1 MNLHDSPEIKWMA
14 LTVFL
19 AVLLFKFYYT
29 PADILGLVISV
40 AAVGIFVVVLSF
52 LLTKV
57 PKPDVFWDKERGI
70 SSILRFWT
78 VEVCSARLLS
88 SVPIGIDL
96 SHSGNKVLQ
105 SMYTRF
111 SNETGGTL
119 VFFITRPMGNQSTK
133 IGFLVRR
140 QGLRLW
146 NGWHRIDSLA
156 KKLVIDVLILESSM
170 RAAYPHLPVEAASFE
185 DILNTNSGG
194 LETHAIA

>member
-1 MNLHDSPEIKWMA
+1 MKLHDTPELKWMT

-29 PADILGLVISV
+29 PSDILGLAISG
-40 AAVGIFVVVLSF
+40 AAVGIFVVVLSM
-52 LLTKV
+52 LLTNI

-70 SSILRFWT
+70 ASILRFWT
-78 VEVCSARLLS
+78 VEVSSARLLS

-96 SHSGNKVLQ
+96 SHSGNKVFQ

-111 SNETGGTL
+111 SNETGGNL

-133 IGFLVRR
+133 VGFLVRR
-140 QGLRLW
+140 RGVRLW
-146 NGWHRIDSLA
+146 NGWQRIDSLA
-156 KKLVIDVLILESSM
+156 KKLMIDVLILESSM

-185 DILNTNSGG
+185 DILTTTTGG

>member
-1 MNLHDSPEIKWMA
+1 MKLHDTPELKWMT

-19 AVLLFKFYYT
+19 SVLLFKFYFAPT
-29 PADILGLVISV
+29 DLLGLAISG
-40 AAVGIFVVVLSF
+40 AAVGVFVVVLSK
-52 LLTKV
+52 LLTNI

-70 SSILRFWT
+70 ASILRFWT
-78 VEVCSARLLS
+78 VEVSSARLLS

-96 SHSGNKVLQ
+96 SHSGNKVFQ

-111 SNETGGTL
+111 SNETGGNL

-133 IGFLVRR
+133 VGFLVRR

-146 NGWHRIDSLA
+146 NGWNRIDSLA

-185 DILNTNSGG
+185 DILTTTTGG